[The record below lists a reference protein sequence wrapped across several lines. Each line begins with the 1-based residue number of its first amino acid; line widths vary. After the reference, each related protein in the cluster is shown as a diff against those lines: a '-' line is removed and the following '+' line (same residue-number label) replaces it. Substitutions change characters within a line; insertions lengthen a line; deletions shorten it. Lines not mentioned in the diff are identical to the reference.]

1 MKKVERY
8 FRIAMIF
15 PTSIIMIVL
24 GTLWLLF
31 PSLIALGI
39 FAVYQDYVYGNILIL
54 F

>member
-1 MKKVERY
+1 MKEIERY

-24 GTLWLLF
+24 GMLWLLF
-31 PSLIALGI
+31 PSLIVLGI
-39 FAVYQDYVYGNILIL
+39 FSVYQYYVYSNILL